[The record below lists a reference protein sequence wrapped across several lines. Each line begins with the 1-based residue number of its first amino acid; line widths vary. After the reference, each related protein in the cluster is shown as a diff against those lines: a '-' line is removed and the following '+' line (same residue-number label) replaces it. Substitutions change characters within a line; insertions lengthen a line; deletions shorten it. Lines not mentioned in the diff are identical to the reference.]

1 MNTKKSIIGVKA
13 SANLYFV
20 FMKESNTMKTQSS
33 QAQVIT
39 RQVTDLADIPDILSE
54 IRQETV
60 QGIIIKQVFSQREMQ
75 QLAQYVQSLEAG
87 FFPTRYGK
95 TYGLSLSDIE
105 GNKANYLDKAEQFRK
120 MLIDALPI
128 DFEAR
133 ITQIFKQLSNG
144 RAICCPQEDAK
155 KYTPATIR
163 FVPPNQPGIVAHV
176 DSEFTYSPN
185 YSYLHQIADVPN
197 CFSYFIVVNKP
208 THGGELILHQ
218 LYFNSDELKNLKTG
232 LNQFIMDKKQNL
244 NHYSQQSFELFEGD
258 LVIFKSSTITHEI
271 AYVSGAITRITIGG
285 FLSISHDNQKIYYWS

>member
-1 MNTKKSIIGVKA
+1 
-13 SANLYFV
+13 
-20 FMKESNTMKTQSS
+20 MKTQSS

-155 KYTPATIR
+155 KYTEVRTVIE
-163 FVPPNQPGIVAHV
+163 N
-176 DSEFTYSPN
+176 
-185 YSYLHQIADVPN
+185 
-197 CFSYFIVVNKP
+197 
-208 THGGELILHQ
+208 LI
-218 LYFNSDELKNLKTG
+218 
-232 LNQFIMDKKQNL
+232 KK
-244 NHYSQQSFELFEGD
+244 YSFEEESVYLN
-258 LVIFKSSTITHEI
+258 LPPAVV
-271 AYVSGAITRITIGG
+271 Y
-285 FLSISHDNQKIYYWS
+285 FLQINTN